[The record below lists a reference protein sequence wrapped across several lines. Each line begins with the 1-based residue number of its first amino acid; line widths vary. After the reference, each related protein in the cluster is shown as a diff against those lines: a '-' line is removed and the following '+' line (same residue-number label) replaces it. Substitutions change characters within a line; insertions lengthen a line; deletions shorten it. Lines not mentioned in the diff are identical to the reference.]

1 MKYEIHKAFVGVGA
15 AVIAISLIVLVVRMN
30 LHEHPLVG
38 TRILPALNVHEVANI
53 ECDGQK
59 LASHHDGNWVIDA
72 YDGYPADPTKVD
84 SFLCALTNLTVWKVE
99 EDTNICRR
107 VMYNPLSIVLKD
119 VDGNVLADL
128 ELGEKHGVG
137 HSGFVESVF
146 VPDGRYMSFM
156 GETVVVR
163 EQFRMF
169 WGHGAEIRG
178 LGRNWIDPIP
188 SWRMSHLQTNA
199 TPIVISV
206 TVTGNEKPMKI
217 TERLSYEKKGNGWSV
232 RRSFEIEGMR
242 QDETVNIDR
251 VKSFMA
257 SLRSIGFYDVKRAAR
272 FSDANRNNAKAQ
284 RSFMVEVSDGKN
296 PRRQKSTVYDCGD
309 ACYVEMQGWI
319 YTVHRFEVQD
329 LLISRED
336 LLKGDNR

>member
-30 LHEHPLVG
+30 FHEHPHVG
-38 TRILPALNVHEVANI
+38 TRILPALNVNEVANI
-53 ECDGQK
+53 ECDGRK
-59 LASHHDGNWVIDA
+59 LASHHDGKWVIDA

-119 VDGNVLADL
+119 ADGNVLADL

-169 WGHGAEIRG
+169 WGRERSLAE
-178 LGRNWIDPIP
+178 P
-188 SWRMSHLQTNA
+188 
-199 TPIVISV
+199 
-206 TVTGNEKPMKI
+206 
-217 TERLSYEKKGNGWSV
+217 
-232 RRSFEIEGMR
+232 
-242 QDETVNIDR
+242 
-251 VKSFMA
+251 
-257 SLRSIGFYDVKRAAR
+257 YDVEMPEMLIRR
-272 FSDANRNNAKAQ
+272 EVCHVFSFLSILILLSHSKLPVCRDYDFNWTIHVGRVMIWGNRILREN
-284 RSFMVEVSDGKN
+284 
-296 PRRQKSTVYDCGD
+296 
-309 ACYVEMQGWI
+309 
-319 YTVHRFEVQD
+319 EVQAI
-329 LLISRED
+329 LANIEVL
-336 LLKGDNR
+336 G

>member
-1 MKYEIHKAFVGVGA
+1 M
-15 AVIAISLIVLVVRMN
+15 VV
-30 LHEHPLVG
+30 
-38 TRILPALNVHEVANI
+38 
-53 ECDGQK
+53 
-59 LASHHDGNWVIDA
+59 
-72 YDGYPADPTKVD
+72 
-84 SFLCALTNLTVWKVE
+84 
-99 EDTNICRR
+99 
-107 VMYNPLSIVLKD
+107 
-119 VDGNVLADL
+119 
-128 ELGEKHGVG
+128 
-137 HSGFVESVF
+137 
-146 VPDGRYMSFM
+146 MSFM

-169 WGHGAEIRG
+169 WGHGAEIGG